1 MGFERRPRG
10 PVLLRAA
17 PCCAVSEVIRLTFK
31 PSAAYTCR
39 RFRIQ
44 NSRAVLS
51 LSQDAA
57 AHPRSPHTPRDGDRA
72 GIGC

>member
-31 PSAAYTCR
+31 PSAAYTCS

-51 LSQDAA
+51 LSQTRPPIR
-57 AHPRSPHTPRDGDRA
+57 AHMVMDDSA
-72 GIGC
+72 N

>member
-1 MGFERRPRG
+1 MGFERRPRV

-31 PSAAYTCR
+31 PSAYMSP
-39 RFRIQ
+39 RIQ

-57 AHPRSPHTPRDGDRA
+57 AHPRLTTHPY
-72 GIGC
+72 